1 MTNSA
6 TGAGRATPGCVR
18 GADDA
23 GGLRADTDR
32 MQTPRSTAAGNAP
45 SIEVQNLSKRYGS
58 VLALD
63 DVTFSAASG
72 RVTGFLGKNGS
83 GKTTTMRALLGLT
96 EPTSGT
102 ATFGGRRYVE
112 LANPIQQV
120 GAVIA
125 NDSFHPSRTGRQHLR
140 VMATAAGIGKRRVDE
155 VLEQTG
161 IASVAD
167 RRASGYSM
175 GMRQRLALA
184 GALLGDPA
192 VLILDEPLNGL
203 DPDGILWVR
212 SLVHELAAE
221 GRTVL
226 LSSHLLTEVAASVDD
241 IVVLANGRVVAS
253 QPLVD
258 LTESA
263 RLAVLS
269 PDEDALLAGLHTAGI
284 DATRTPGGGLEVV
297 GVSGETVGRVAA
309 SEGLVIAGLT
319 ELHEDL
325 EHLFHELTETQ
336 EVMS

>member
-1 MTNSA
+1 
-6 TGAGRATPGCVR
+6 
-18 GADDA
+18 
-23 GGLRADTDR
+23 
-32 MQTPRSTAAGNAP
+32 
-45 SIEVQNLSKRYGS
+45 
-58 VLALD
+58 
-63 DVTFSAASG
+63 
-72 RVTGFLGKNGS
+72 
-83 GKTTTMRALLGLT
+83 
-96 EPTSGT
+96 
-102 ATFGGRRYVE
+102 
-112 LANPIQQV
+112 
-120 GAVIA
+120 
-125 NDSFHPSRTGRQHLR
+125 
-140 VMATAAGIGKRRVDE
+140 
-155 VLEQTG
+155 
-161 IASVAD
+161 
-167 RRASGYSM
+167 M

-212 SLVHELAAE
+212 SLVRELAAE

-258 LTESA
+258 LTDSA

-269 PDEDALLAGLHTAGI
+269 PDEDALLDGLHTAGI
-284 DATRTPGGGLEVV
+284 AATRTPGGGIEVV